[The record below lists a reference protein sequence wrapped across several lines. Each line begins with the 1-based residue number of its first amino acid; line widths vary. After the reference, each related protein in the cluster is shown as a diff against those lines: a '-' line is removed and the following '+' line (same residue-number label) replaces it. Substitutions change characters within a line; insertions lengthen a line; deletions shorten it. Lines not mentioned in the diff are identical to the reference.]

1 MLKSGL
7 IVAAGTL
14 ALLVASFDTAQ
25 AQRHNG
31 GGVRSFSGGGVARGF
46 SSRGFSSRSF
56 AGPRF
61 YAGPR
66 FHAGT
71 AFRAPRFAA
80 GSHIYRHRHHHHR
93 HFRRGVIVGLPLGI
107 YGAYGAYGYSAT
119 CDWLY
124 RKAVITGNPYWWSR
138 YEACLY
144 GDY

>member
-1 MLKSGL
+1 MFKSGL

-14 ALLVASFDTAQ
+14 ALLVASFDTAV
-25 AQRHNG
+25 AQRHS
-31 GGVRSFSGGGVARGF
+31 GGVRSFSGGGLARGF

-56 AGPRF
+56 SARSFAGPRL
-61 YAGPR
+61 
-66 FHAGT
+66 HAGT

-80 GSHIYRHRHHHHR
+80 GSYYGHRHHHRHHHR
-93 HFRRGVIVGLPLGI
+93 FRRGVIVGLPLGF
-107 YGAYGAYGYSAT
+107 YGAYSAYGYS

-124 RKAVITGNPYWWSR
+124 RKAVITGSPYWWSR